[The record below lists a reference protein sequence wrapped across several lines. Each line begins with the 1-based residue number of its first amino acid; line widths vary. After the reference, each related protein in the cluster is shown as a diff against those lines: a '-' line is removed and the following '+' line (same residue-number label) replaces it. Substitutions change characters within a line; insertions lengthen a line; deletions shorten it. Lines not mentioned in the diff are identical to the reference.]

1 MRVARALVDGAPRLI
16 LTDGVTA
23 VVAPAEHDD
32 PLALLG
38 VDGSEWP
45 SIDLDT
51 VDFLPPIARP
61 GKIIAVGLNY
71 VDHTLETGFTAPAAP
86 LTFAKY
92 PSSLTGHGS
101 DILVPDTIATQV
113 DYEVELAVVIGRR
126 CGGTE
131 PATVDDIAAYTVSND
146 VSARDVQF
154 ADGQWTRAKSFDG
167 FTPLGPWLVPAAEVA
182 DPHALRLWT
191 TVNGELLQDDS
202 TASLVFDL
210 PALLAYIGRGTTL
223 EPGDIILTGTP
234 AGAGGFRTPPRYLQ
248 HGDVVEVGV
257 DGIGRLSNR
266 IQFASQ
272 LKETA

>member
-23 VVAPAEHDD
+23 VVAPEEHDD

-45 SIDLDT
+45 SIDLDS
-51 VDFLPPIARP
+51 VAFLPPLAHP

-101 DILVPDTIATQV
+101 DIVVPDSIATQV
-113 DYEVELAVVIGRR
+113 DYEVELAVIIGRR

-131 PATVDDIAAYTVSND
+131 PATIDDIAAYTVSND

-191 TVNGELLQDDS
+191 TVNGEVLQDDS

-210 PALLAYIGRGTTL
+210 PALLDYIGRGTTL

-248 HGDVVEVGV
+248 HGDIVEVGI

-266 IQFASQ
+266 IQFASA
-272 LKETA
+272 LKEAA